1 MKKVLGIILGVLL
14 VFTVTG
20 CGDNKSKVKI
30 NKEYQKYIDL
40 IRNDKAASYIGDYTL
55 GELFDNALKDSNW
68 DEYKKE
74 LADGTKKILIS
85 VTGKDKF
92 NDNKLTEVVYEVN
105 TEKMEYRNYKIN
117 VENDNN
123 PNLITLLKNSVDELN
138 NKKK

>member
-1 MKKVLGIILGVLL
+1 MKKFLGVFLGVLL
-14 VFTVTG
+14 VLTLTG
-20 CGDNKSKVKI
+20 CGGNKDKVKI

-55 GELFDNALKDSNW
+55 GELFDNALKDSSW

-74 LADGTKKILIS
+74 LAGGIKKILIS

-92 NDNKLTEVVYEVN
+92 NENKVTEVVYEVN

-123 PNLITLLKNSVDELN
+123 PNLITLLKNSAEDLN
-138 NKKK
+138 SKKK